1 MSSSFKHMPQ
11 PWKISQRSRSQR
23 VDVHAGAVPRYA
35 TRFALCHKPYKDV
48 DRCEQKHYARRVFAP
63 YAS

>member
-1 MSSSFKHMPQ
+1 M
-11 PWKISQRSRSQR
+11 ISQRSRSQR